1 MTDSPPALRVVI
13 AEDEAIIRLDLSEM
27 LAEEGYV
34 VVGETGRGDEV
45 FALVERTK
53 PDVVMMDVQMPG
65 LDGISAAS
73 LIAEQRLAAVVVLTA
88 FSQRELIQRAR
99 DAGVMAY
106 LVKPFQQ
113 AELVAAIEVAVS
125 RHTELVSASH
135 KAESLGSQ
143 LATRKLVDRA
153 KAKLQDG
160 GMTEQQAFAE
170 IQRRA
175 MDERSTMHSVASAI
189 LGEVP
194 ILREAPIVRETP

>member
-1 MTDSPPALRVVI
+1 MSAELGGHILRVLI
-13 AEDEAIIRLDLSEM
+13 AEDEAIIRLDLAEM
-27 LAEEGYV
+27 LVEEGYI

-45 FALVERTK
+45 LSLVHSTK

-73 LIAEQRLAAVVVLTA
+73 LITEQRLSAVVILTA

-125 RHTELVSASH
+125 RHTDLVAVSH
-135 KAESLGSQ
+135 KAESLASQ
-143 LATRKLVDRA
+143 LATRKLLDRA
-153 KAKLQDG
+153 KAKLQET
-160 GMTEQQAFAE
+160 GMTEQEAFAE
-170 IQRRA
+170 IQTRA
-175 MDERSTMHSVASAI
+175 MDQRTTMNAVATAI
-189 LGEVP
+189 LSES
-194 ILREAPIVRETP
+194 A